1 MMNTKHKSVNTRKIG
16 LVPSPGLA
24 AQVTQKIADTLPTYL
39 NKMVDDTVEWQPELI
54 IDPIVGSAEYLNKLI
69 DKLVNL
75 KHKYDWDSVICITDL
90 PHFMNKHVVVADVN
104 IYQQIGLISIPA
116 FGSFPIKK
124 NVKQMTANI
133 LNDFQSKERDKTNFT
148 PYFSF
153 IKRYDFTNT
162 TNDKR
167 KLNEQTNDTQAQE
180 RKHTDKD
187 ANDEDY
193 TQEDI
198 EEKSDVRYIIQSKY
212 LGQMKLLTGMTFA
225 NRPWNTLISLK
236 KIIVFALGTGI
247 YITIF
252 PTPWELSMLYTL
264 PRFITLMLVT
274 ILGMVIWII
283 FAHQLWE
290 KRTSKGDPRLRKLYN
305 YTTVTSL
312 IGVMFV
318 NYIILFCLFLATIA
332 VFVPPGLFEI
342 GTNLDGEPSVQH
354 YFRLTWLITSL
365 GTIAG
370 SIGTTSENEKN
381 IQLATYSYRQ
391 IARYNEIQKNDDNNN

>member
-1 MMNTKHKSVNTRKIG
+1 MNTKKIG

-24 AQVTQKIADTLPTYL
+24 AQVTQKIADTLPSYL
-39 NKMVDDTVEWQPELI
+39 NGKVDDTVEWHPEFI

-104 IYQQIGLISIPA
+104 IHQQSGLISIPA
-116 FGSFPIKK
+116 FGSFPIQK
-124 NVKQMTANI
+124 NVKQMIANI
-133 LNDFQSKERDKTNFT
+133 LNDFQSQEHNKTNYT
-148 PYFSF
+148 SYFSF

-167 KLNEQTNDTQAQE
+167 KLNKQTNDTQAQE
-180 RKHTDKD
+180 NKHQDKN
-187 ANDEDY
+187 AKDEEY

-212 LGQMKLLTGMTFA
+212 LGQIKLLTGMTFA

-252 PTPWELSMLYTL
+252 PTPWELSILYTL
-264 PRFITLMLVT
+264 PRFITLMLIT
-274 ILGMVIWII
+274 ILGMVVWMI

-342 GTNLDGEPSVQH
+342 GTNLEPSVQH